1 MQEIFSFLGL
11 VVVISASGVMS
22 PGPLFAAN
30 VMYGLREGKIS
41 GIKIA
46 IGHTIV
52 EFPLILLLGLGFFSI
67 ESIPEM
73 RTVITIL
80 GAAGL
85 FVFAILQIRSV
96 TKQKFNLETR
106 SGQGPFVAGI
116 LLSALNP
123 FFIIWWLTIGL
134 VLISESIQNFGIIGI
149 VILFLFHIWM
159 DYAWLFT
166 IAAFSSKAKNYLSKR
181 NFKIII
187 IGLSVV
193 LIYFGID
200 FLLKL

>member
-1 MQEIFSFLGL
+1 MQEIFGFLGL
-11 VVVISASGVMS
+11 VIVISASGVMS

-41 GIKIA
+41 GIKMA

-52 EFPLILLLGLGFFSI
+52 EFPLILLLGIGFFSI
-67 ESIPEM
+67 ESIPEI
-73 RTVITIL
+73 RTAITIL

-85 FVFAILQIRSV
+85 FGFAILQIRAV
-96 TKQKFNLETR
+96 TKEKFSIETKA
-106 SGQGPFVAGI
+106 GQGPFVTGI

-200 FLLKL
+200 FLFKL

>member
-11 VVVISASGVMS
+11 VIVISASGVMS

-41 GIKIA
+41 GIKMA

-52 EFPLILLLGLGFFSI
+52 EFPLILLLGVGYFSI
-67 ESIPEM
+67 ESIPEI

-80 GAAGL
+80 GAIGL
-85 FVFAILQIRSV
+85 FGFAILQIRSV
-96 TKQKFNLETR
+96 TKQKFSLETK
-106 SGQGPFVAGI
+106 SGQGPIVTGI

-134 VLISESIQNFGIIGI
+134 VLISESIQNFGILGI

-159 DYAWLFT
+159 DYVWLFT

-187 IGLSVV
+187 IGLSIM
-193 LIYFGID
+193 LIYFGIE
-200 FLLKL
+200 FLLRL

>member
-1 MQEIFSFLGL
+1 MQELFGFFGL
-11 VVVISASGVMS
+11 VIIISASGVMS

-30 VMYGLREGKIS
+30 VMYGLREGRVS
-41 GIKIA
+41 GIKMA

-52 EFPLILLLGLGFFSI
+52 EFPLILFLGIGFFTI
-67 ESIPEM
+67 ENVPEI
-73 RTVITIL
+73 RTVITVL
-80 GAAGL
+80 GALGL
-85 FVFAILQIRSV
+85 FGFAILQIRV
-96 TKQKFNLETR
+96 ITRKEFNIETKSKH
-106 SGQGPFVAGI
+106 GPLVAGI
-116 LLSALNP
+116 FLSALNP

-159 DYAWLFT
+159 DYVWLFA

-181 NFKIII
+181 NFKIVF
-187 IGLSVV
+187 IGLSLI

>member
-52 EFPLILLLGLGFFSI
+52 EFPLILLLGIGFFSI

>member
-1 MQEIFSFLGL
+1 MQEIFGFLGL
-11 VVVISASGVMS
+11 VILISASGVMS

-41 GIKIA
+41 GIKMA

-52 EFPLILLLGLGFFSI
+52 EFPLILLLGVGFFSI
-67 ESIPEM
+67 ESIPEI

-80 GAAGL
+80 GAVGL
-85 FVFAILQIRSV
+85 FAFAILQIRSV

-116 LLSALNP
+116 FLSALNP

-181 NFKIII
+181 NFKMIV
-187 IGLSVV
+187 IGLSIV

-200 FLLKL
+200 FLFKL

>member
-1 MQEIFSFLGL
+1 MQEIFGFLGL
-11 VVVISASGVMS
+11 VIVISASGVMS

-30 VMYGLREGKIS
+30 VMYGLREGRIS
-41 GIKIA
+41 GIKMA

-52 EFPLILLLGLGFFSI
+52 EFPLILLLGVGYFSI
-67 ESIPEM
+67 ESIPEI

-96 TKQKFNLETR
+96 TKQKFSLETK

-134 VLISESIQNFGIIGI
+134 VLISESIQNFGIMGI

-159 DYAWLFT
+159 DYAWLFA
-166 IAAFSSKAKNYLSKR
+166 IAAFSSKAKNYLSKK
-181 NFKIII
+181 NFKMII

>member
-1 MQEIFSFLGL
+1 MQEIISFLGL
-11 VVVISASGVMS
+11 VIIISASGVMS

-30 VMYGLREGKIS
+30 VLYGLREGKVS

-46 IGHTIV
+46 VGHTII
-52 EFPLILLLGLGFFSI
+52 EFPLILLLGVGFFSI
-67 ESIPEM
+67 ENIPEV
-73 RTVITIL
+73 RTLITIL
-80 GAAGL
+80 GVIGL
-85 FVFAILQIRSV
+85 FGFALLQIRTV
-96 TKQKFNLETR
+96 TKQKFNLETKP
-106 SGQGPFVAGI
+106 GQGPFVAGI

-134 VLISESIQNFGIIGI
+134 VLISESIQIFGLIGI

-166 IAAFSSKAKNYLSKR
+166 IAAFSSRAKNYLSKR

-193 LIYFGID
+193 LIYFGIE
-200 FLLKL
+200 FLFKL